1 MKLRTMFVTAP
12 PRLIAAVVA
21 GLAAGLVAGVTSPV
35 VGVITG
41 VAVAATAF
49 VVLGWLVL
57 WPMDA
62 ETTQSH
68 VRREE
73 FRPLVDELIVVGAAL
88 CGLGAIVALLIAG
101 DSAAGSVPGA
111 LAVLGVFMTWAALHL
126 MYAIRYAFLYYADP
140 SQQTTSDKA
149 IDFNSDDAPT
159 FRDFFYFSYNLG
171 MTYQVSDTAVQSAA
185 VRAVAL
191 RHCLFS
197 YAFGLA
203 ILATTIN
210 LVTGALTG

>member
-12 PRLIAAVVA
+12 PRLVAAVVA
-21 GLAAGLVAGVTSPV
+21 GVTAGLAGVSVSPV
-35 VGVITG
+35 FGVIVG
-41 VAVAATAF
+41 VAVAATVF
-49 VVLGWLVL
+49 VVLGWLML

-62 ETTQSH
+62 ATTESH

-73 FRPLVDELIVVGAAL
+73 FRPAVDELIVVGATI
-88 CGLGAIVALLIAG
+88 CGLGAIVSLVVAG
-101 DSAAGSVPGA
+101 GGAAGSVLGA

-126 MYAIRYAFLYYADP
+126 MYAIRYAYIYYATDA
-140 SQQTTSDKA
+140 DKA

-171 MTYQVSDTAVQSAA
+171 MTYQVSDTSVQSSV

-197 YAFGLA
+197 YVFGLA

>member
-73 FRPLVDELIVVGAAL
+73 FRPLVDELIVVGATI
-88 CGLGAIVALLIAG
+88 CGLGAIVSLLVAG
-101 DSAAGSVPGA
+101 DSAAGSVLGA
-111 LAVLGVFMTWAALHL
+111 LAVLGVFMAWAALHL
-126 MYAIRYAFLYYADP
+126 MYAIRYAYIYYATDA
-140 SQQTTSDKA
+140 DKA
-149 IDFNSDDAPT
+149 IDFNSDEAPT

-171 MTYQVSDTAVQSAA
+171 MTYQVSDTAVQSSA
-185 VRAVAL
+185 VRSVTL

-197 YAFGLA
+197 YVFGLA

>member
-1 MKLRTMFVTAP
+1 MRFRWVPVTAP
-12 PRLIAAVVA
+12 PRLLAALVAGGAAGVAA
-21 GLAAGLVAGVTSPV
+21 GLADPAIGVI
-35 VGVITG
+35 VGV
-41 VAVAATAF
+41 ASAATVF
-49 VVLGWLVL
+49 VVLGWLAL

-62 ETTQSH
+62 ATTRSH
-68 VRREE
+68 VQREE

-88 CGLGAIVALLIAG
+88 CGLGAIGSLVIAG
-101 DSAAGSVPGA
+101 GPAAGSAPGA

-126 MYAIRYAFLYYADP
+126 MYAVRYAFTYYATDEGKP
-140 SQQTTSDKA
+140 
-149 IDFNSDDAPT
+149 IDFNSDEPPT

-171 MTYQVSDTAVQSAA
+171 MTYQVSDTSVGSSAI
-185 VRAVAL
+185 RAIAL

-197 YAFGLA
+197 YVFGLA

>member
-1 MKLRTMFVTAP
+1 MKLRSVFVTAP

-21 GLAAGLVAGVTSPV
+21 GTAAGLAGGAAGATL
-35 VGVITG
+35 GVIVG
-41 VAVAATAF
+41 VAVAATTF
-49 VVLGWLVL
+49 VVLGWLML

-62 ETTQSH
+62 ATTESH
-68 VRREE
+68 VKREE
-73 FRPLVDELIVVGAAL
+73 FRPLVDELIVVGATV
-88 CGLGAIVALLIAG
+88 CGLGAIVSLVIAG
-101 DSAAGSVPGA
+101 GSAAGSILGA

-126 MYAIRYAFLYYADP
+126 MYAIRYAFIYYA
-140 SQQTTSDKA
+140 TGVDKA
-149 IDFNSDDAPT
+149 IDFNSDDKPT

-171 MTYQVSDTAVQSAA
+171 MTYQVSDTAVQSAS

-197 YAFGLA
+197 YVFGLA

>member
-1 MKLRTMFVTAP
+1 MTLRRVFVTAP

-21 GLAAGLVAGVTSPV
+21 GIVAGLVGGLTGPAL
-35 VGVITG
+35 GVIVG
-41 VAVAATAF
+41 VAVAATTF
-49 VVLGWLVL
+49 VVLGWLIL

-62 ETTQSH
+62 ATTQSH

-73 FRPLVDELIVVGAAL
+73 FRPLADELIVVGATL
-88 CGLGAIVALLIAG
+88 CGLGAIVSLVVAG
-101 DSAAGSVPGA
+101 GGAAGSILGA
-111 LAVLGVFMTWAALHL
+111 IGVLGVFMTWGALHL
-126 MYAIRYAFLYYADP
+126 MYAVRYAFLYYA
-140 SQQTTSDKA
+140 TGVDKA
-149 IDFNSDDAPT
+149 IDFNSDEHPT

-197 YAFGLA
+197 YVFGLA

-210 LVTGALTG
+210 LVTGALTS

>member
-1 MKLRTMFVTAP
+1 M
-12 PRLIAAVVA
+12 
-21 GLAAGLVAGVTSPV
+21 
-35 VGVITG
+35 
-41 VAVAATAF
+41 
-49 VVLGWLVL
+49 
-57 WPMDA
+57 
-62 ETTQSH
+62 
-68 VRREE
+68 
-73 FRPLVDELIVVGAAL
+73 
-88 CGLGAIVALLIAG
+88 CGLGAIVSLVIAG
-101 DSAAGSVPGA
+101 GSAAGSILGA

-126 MYAIRYAFLYYADP
+126 MYAIRYAYIYYA
-140 SQQTTSDKA
+140 TGVDKA